1 MRYEV
6 AGATILSTLVR
17 QHFIPHTSYLILLKS
32 RAAFFIFFASY
43 MKDRNKDQCLYRM
56 DERDLIAACVKGNI
70 VAQRELYDKY
80 AAKMLGVCL
89 RYAGNRDVARDL
101 LHDGF
106 IRLFNKIKTYR
117 GEGAFEGWM
126 RKLFV
131 NTALEYLRKKDALR
145 EYEDYTATIPA
156 AEYSVF
162 EKISADELLEKIA
175 ALPAGY
181 RAVFNL
187 YAIEGYS
194 HREIADLLHISE
206 SASRSQ
212 YTRARQYLQEIIK
225 ETR

>member
-1 MRYEV
+1 L
-6 AGATILSTLVR
+6 ADATANQQFNKSTE
-17 QHFIPHTSYLILLKS
+17 Q
-32 RAAFFIFFASY
+32 RAAFFILFASS
-43 MKDRNKDQCLYRM
+43 MKDRSKDQCLQWM
-56 DERDLIAACVKGNI
+56 SECDLIAACIKGNAI
-70 VAQRELYDKY
+70 AQRELYDKY

-89 RYAGNRDVARDL
+89 RYAGNREVARDL

-126 RKLFV
+126 RKIFV
-131 NTALEYLRKKDALR
+131 NTALEYLRKKDALKA
-145 EYEDYTATIPA
+145 YEDCTATIPA
-156 AEYSVF
+156 TDYSVF
-162 EKISADELLEKIA
+162 EKISADELMEKIT

-194 HREIADLLHISE
+194 HREIAGLLHISE

-212 YTRARQYLQEIIK
+212 YTRARQYLQELIK
-225 ETR
+225 EIM

>member
-1 MRYEV
+1 MNE
-6 AGATILSTLVR
+6 
-17 QHFIPHTSYLILLKS
+17 
-32 RAAFFIFFASY
+32 
-43 MKDRNKDQCLYRM
+43 C
-56 DERDLIAACVKGNI
+56 DLITACVKGNV
-70 VAQRELYDKY
+70 VAQRQLYDRY

-89 RYAGNRDVARDL
+89 RYAGTREEARDL

-106 IRLFNKIKTYR
+106 IRVFKKIKTYK

-131 NTALEYLRKKDALR
+131 NMALEYIRKKDALKK
-145 EYEDYTATIPA
+145 YEDYPVFMPA
-156 AEYSVF
+156 ADESVF
-162 EKISADELLEKIA
+162 EKIAAAELMEKIA

-194 HREIADLLHISE
+194 HREIAGLLHITE

-212 YTRARQYLQEIIK
+212 YTRAKNYLQKMIEEI
-225 ETR
+225 R